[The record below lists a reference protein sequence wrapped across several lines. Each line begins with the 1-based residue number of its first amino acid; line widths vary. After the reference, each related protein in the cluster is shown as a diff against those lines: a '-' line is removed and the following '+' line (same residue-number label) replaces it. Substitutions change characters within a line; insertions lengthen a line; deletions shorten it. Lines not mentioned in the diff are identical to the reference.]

1 MLSETLKINIIK
13 ANDTK
18 QAKENKSHDLI
29 AQVHAL
35 SQWAMKFNVT
45 KRLEDEFLVIG
56 AEAGNTR
63 DTTTTSDREEY
74 KLEH

>member
-1 MLSETLKINIIK
+1 
-13 ANDTK
+13 
-18 QAKENKSHDLI
+18 
-29 AQVHAL
+29 
-35 SQWAMKFNVT
+35 MKFNVT